1 MRGFENG
8 KIGPKDGKDF
18 IGGNYVS
25 SINFTSTVPQLLSN
39 IQNLDVLVF
48 FDAASVWGVDYKS
61 SISDAYGNKIR
72 SSICLCVYWF
82 TII

>member
-1 MRGFENG
+1 MSERLFIPSKKLRGFENG

-25 SINFTSTVPQLLSN
+25 NKFTSTVPRSLSN

-48 FDAASVWGVDYKS
+48 FDAASVWE
-61 SISDAYGNKIR
+61 SI
-72 SSICLCVYWF
+72 
-82 TII
+82 TILQLVMRTVII